1 MLIRTRAV
9 FAVDDDVLVHED
21 DCRKLLQEW
30 RSDGNDSSLAGLFP
44 MLIDETA
51 ETMSTPTAKSGFNAL
66 LTSAIMMPI
75 KFIHNFKCDEGVFS
89 HSLIDQVDD
98 IEDVALNL
106 LAQRIG
112 IRTVYVKPE
121 YHVLKIVNQMPTTKN
136 KQTIPDLRLRGVWM
150 TSSCQ
155 IVLDSAPIACTSRAS
170 RGCFNAS
177 KWRRGTSHMPHGHLE
192 DPSMLRNGE
201 RVPRICRIF
210 Q

>member
-1 MLIRTRAV
+1 
-9 FAVDDDVLVHED
+9 VDDDVLVHED

-136 KQTIPDLRLRGVWM
+136 KQSTSKGNNPRPETAGSLDDFFLPNSARLSTNSMHVKG
-150 TSSCQ
+150 
-155 IVLDSAPIACTSRAS
+155 ISRMLQRFEMANGYLAYAAFFNS
-170 RGCFNAS
+170 R
-177 KWRRGTSHMPHGHLE
+177 E
-192 DPSMLRNGE
+192 
-201 RVPRICRIF
+201 
-210 Q
+210 QQ